1 MIIYHASKKRFIDD
15 VFNGRIA
22 DEIDKAFVMHLGRH
36 TSPNEVRSW
45 KNSMLH
51 MSNVI
56 NTSEIPDDSGIAI
69 EYQIPLTSKRVDF
82 IISGLDES
90 RKGNIVI
97 VELKQWE
104 QAKLSHK
111 SAVVKTRFQHGEH
124 ETAHPSYQA
133 WSYAYMLENY
143 NETVREKEI
152 TLSPCAFLHNYQS
165 DGIINHICY
174 QEYID
179 KAPIF
184 LKPDA
189 RKLQEFIKKHIKYGA
204 KDDIVWLIDNGR
216 LRPSRQ
222 LVDALS
228 SMLHGNQEFIL
239 LDDQKIVYETAL
251 DLARTAA
258 VSGKKHVLIIEGG
271 PGTGKSVVA
280 INLLV
285 QFTREGLIAQYVS
298 KNAAPRDVYASKL
311 SGSHTKNF
319 INSLFV
325 GSGSFIEKEK
335 DIFDAL
341 IVDEAHRLN
350 FKSGLYGNLGENQI
364 IEIIKAAKF
373 SVFFVDDRQR
383 VHIKDIGS
391 KNTIKKY
398 AEECGA
404 AVHFSKLSSQFRCNG
419 SDGYLSWLDNTL
431 QIKETANI
439 CLSQEDYDFKIYDDP
454 NELFTAIY
462 EKNRKNNRSRVV
474 AGYCWDWN
482 SKKDPNAYDIN
493 IPQFAFQKRWNL
505 NTDKNLWIIG
515 NDTINEIGCIHT
527 CQGLE
532 LDYVG
537 VIVGNDIR
545 YESGKVITDIKE
557 RSRNDQ
563 SVKGFN
569 TLFKSQKEQSVQD
582 ADEIIKN
589 TYRTLMTR
597 GMKGCYVYF
606 CDPAL
611 AMHFQSQ
618 LKIVQAETIRE
629 NKEEIRIEPTV
640 NDDVKYIDFL
650 PLYSIKA
657 ACGYFGEGEIV
668 DELGW
673 VKVEGMGKL
682 NRNMYVVQAVG
693 HSMEPII
700 QDKDLCVFRANPAG
714 SRQGKIVLA
723 QHRNYYDADNFGGFS
738 IKIYTSKKKYNELG
752 EWEHAE
758 IILEPKNN
766 NFNSIIIDEVEA
778 EDFRVIGEFIGVLK
792 EV

>member
-1 MIIYHASKKRFIDD
+1 MIIYHTSKKGFIDD

-22 DEIDKAFVMHLGRH
+22 DEIDQAFVTHLGRH

-45 KNSMLH
+45 KNSMMH

-56 NTSEIPDDSGIAI
+56 NTPDIPNDSGIAI

-82 IISGLDES
+82 IISGLDEN
-90 RKGNIVI
+90 RKRNII
-97 VELKQWE
+97 IIELKQWE

-111 SAVVKTRFQHGEH
+111 SGVIKTRFQHGEH

-143 NETVREKEI
+143 NETIREKKI
-152 TLSPCAFLHNYQS
+152 VLSPCAFLHNYQP
-165 DGIINHICY
+165 DTIVNHACY
-174 QEYID
+174 QEYIN

-189 RKLQEFIKKHIKYGA
+189 QKLQDFIKKHIKYGA

-216 LRPSRQ
+216 LRPSKQ
-222 LVDALS
+222 LADALS
-228 SMLHGNQEFIL
+228 SMLKGNQEFIL

-251 DLARTAA
+251 DLARTA
-258 VSGKKHVLIIEGG
+258 VTNKKQVLIIEGG

-285 QFTREGLIAQYVS
+285 QLTKEGLTTQYVS
-298 KNAAPRDVYASKL
+298 KNAAPRDVYTAKL
-311 SGSHTKNF
+311 SGSYKKSF
-319 INSLFV
+319 INNLFV

-341 IVDEAHRLN
+341 IIDEAHRLN
-350 FKSGLYGNLGENQI
+350 LKSGLYGNLGENQI
-364 IEIIKAAKF
+364 VEIIKAAKF

-383 VHIKDIGS
+383 IHIKDIGS
-391 KNTIKKY
+391 KNSIKKY

-404 AVHFSKLSSQFRCNG
+404 VVHISKLSSQFRCNG

-431 QIKETANI
+431 QITETANI
-439 CLSQEDYDFKIYDDP
+439 CLSQEDYDFKIFNDP
-454 NELFTAIY
+454 NELFNAII
-462 EKNRKNNRSRVV
+462 EKNKINNRSRVV

-482 SKKDPNAYDIN
+482 SKKDPNAYDIT
-493 IPQFAFQKRWNL
+493 IPQFSFQKRWNL

-515 NDTINEIGCIHT
+515 NESINEIGCIHT

-545 YESGKVITDIKE
+545 CENGKVITNVKE

-563 SVKGFN
+563 SVKGFS
-569 TLFKSQKEQSVQD
+569 TLFKTRKEQGIQD

-606 CDPAL
+606 CDHAL
-611 AMHFQSQ
+611 AKHFQSL
-618 LKIVQAETIRE
+618 LKPAHIVTKNEI
-629 NKEEIRIEPTV
+629 KEEIRIEPTV
-640 NDDVKYIDFL
+640 NENVKYVDFL
-650 PLYSIKA
+650 PLYFIKA
-657 ACGYFGEGEIV
+657 ACGSF
-668 DELGW
+668 
-673 VKVEGMGKL
+673 
-682 NRNMYVVQAVG
+682 
-693 HSMEPII
+693 
-700 QDKDLCVFRANPAG
+700 
-714 SRQGKIVLA
+714 
-723 QHRNYYDADNFGGFS
+723 
-738 IKIYTSKKKYNELG
+738 
-752 EWEHAE
+752 
-758 IILEPKNN
+758 
-766 NFNSIIIDEVEA
+766 
-778 EDFRVIGEFIGVLK
+778 
-792 EV
+792 

>member
-1 MIIYHASKKRFIDD
+1 MIIYHTSKKGFIDD

-22 DEIDKAFVMHLGRH
+22 DEIDQAFVTHLGRH

-45 KNSMLH
+45 KNSMMH

-56 NTSEIPDDSGIAI
+56 NTPDIPNDSGIAI

-82 IISGLDES
+82 IISGLDEN
-90 RKGNIVI
+90 RKRNII
-97 VELKQWE
+97 IIELKQWE

-111 SAVVKTRFQHGEH
+111 SGVIKTRFQHGEH

-143 NETVREKEI
+143 NETIREKKI
-152 TLSPCAFLHNYQS
+152 VLSPCAFLHNYQP
-165 DGIINHICY
+165 DTIVNHACY
-174 QEYID
+174 QEYIN

-189 RKLQEFIKKHIKYGA
+189 QKLQDFIKKHIKYGA

-216 LRPSRQ
+216 LRPSKQ
-222 LVDALS
+222 LADALS
-228 SMLHGNQEFIL
+228 SMLKGNQEFIL

-251 DLARTAA
+251 DLARTA
-258 VSGKKHVLIIEGG
+258 VTNKKQVLIIEGG

-285 QFTREGLIAQYVS
+285 QLTKEGLTTQYVS
-298 KNAAPRDVYASKL
+298 KNAAPRDVYTAKL
-311 SGSHTKNF
+311 SGSYKKSF
-319 INSLFV
+319 INNLFV

-341 IVDEAHRLN
+341 IIDEAHRLN
-350 FKSGLYGNLGENQI
+350 LKSGLYGNLGENQI
-364 IEIIKAAKF
+364 VEIIKAAKF

-383 VHIKDIGS
+383 IHIKDIGS
-391 KNTIKKY
+391 KNSIKKY

-404 AVHFSKLSSQFRCNG
+404 VVHISKLSSQFRCNG

-431 QIKETANI
+431 QITETANI
-439 CLSQEDYDFKIYDDP
+439 CLSQEDYDFKIFNDP
-454 NELFTAIY
+454 NELFNAII
-462 EKNRKNNRSRVV
+462 EKNKINNRSRVV

-482 SKKDPNAYDIN
+482 SKKDPNAYDIT
-493 IPQFAFQKRWNL
+493 IPQFSFQKRWNL

-515 NDTINEIGCIHT
+515 NESINEIGCIHT

-545 YESGKVITDIKE
+545 CENGKVITNVKE

-563 SVKGFN
+563 SVKGFS
-569 TLFKSQKEQSVQD
+569 TLFKTRKEQGIQD

-606 CDPAL
+606 CDHAL
-611 AMHFQSQ
+611 AKHFQSL
-618 LKIVQAETIRE
+618 LKPAHIVT
-629 NKEEIRIEPTV
+629 KT
-640 NDDVKYIDFL
+640 
-650 PLYSIKA
+650 
-657 ACGYFGEGEIV
+657 
-668 DELGW
+668 
-673 VKVEGMGKL
+673 KL
-682 NRNMYVVQAVG
+682 
-693 HSMEPII
+693 
-700 QDKDLCVFRANPAG
+700 
-714 SRQGKIVLA
+714 
-723 QHRNYYDADNFGGFS
+723 
-738 IKIYTSKKKYNELG
+738 KKK
-752 EWEHAE
+752 
-758 IILEPKNN
+758 
-766 NFNSIIIDEVEA
+766 
-778 EDFRVIGEFIGVLK
+778 
-792 EV
+792 

>member
-1 MIIYHASKKRFIDD
+1 MIIYHASKKGFVDD

-22 DEIDKAFVMHLGRH
+22 DEIDRAFVTHLGRH

-56 NTSEIPDDSGIAI
+56 NTPEIPNDSGIAI
-69 EYQIPLTSKRVDF
+69 EYQIPLTSKRIDF
-82 IISGLDES
+82 IISGLDEN

-97 VELKQWE
+97 IELKQWE
-104 QAKLSHK
+104 RAKLSHK
-111 SAVVKTRFQHGEH
+111 SGVVKTRFQHGEH

-143 NETVREKEI
+143 NETIREEEI
-152 TLSPCAFLHNYQS
+152 ILSPCAFLHNYEP
-165 DGIINHICY
+165 DTIINHTFY
-174 QEYID
+174 QDYID
-179 KAPIF
+179 KAPLF
-184 LKPDA
+184 LKSDA
-189 RKLQEFIKKHIKYGA
+189 QKLQDFIKEHIKYGA

-216 LRPSRQ
+216 LRPSKQ
-222 LVDALS
+222 LADALS
-228 SMLHGNQEFIL
+228 SMLKGHQEFIL

-251 DLARTAA
+251 HLARTS
-258 VSGKKHVLIIEGG
+258 VTDKKQVLIVEGG

-285 QFTREGLIAQYVS
+285 QLTKEGLTTQYVS
-298 KNAAPRDVYASKL
+298 KNAAPRDVYTAKL
-311 SGSHTKNF
+311 SGSHKKGF
-319 INSLFV
+319 INNLFV

-335 DIFDAL
+335 DIFDTL
-341 IVDEAHRLN
+341 IIDEAHRLN
-350 FKSGLYGNLGENQI
+350 LKSGLYGNLGENQI
-364 IEIIKAAKF
+364 KEIIKAAKC
-373 SVFFVDDRQR
+373 SIFFVDDRQR

-391 KNTIKKY
+391 KNAIRKY

-404 AVHFSKLSSQFRCNG
+404 TVHFSKLSSQFRCNG

-431 QIKETANI
+431 QITETANI
-439 CLSQEDYDFKIYDDP
+439 LLSQEDYDFKVFSQP
-454 NELFTAIY
+454 NDLFDAIL
-462 EKNRKNNRSRVV
+462 EKNKKNNRSRVV

-482 SKKDPNAYDIN
+482 SKKDSNAYDIT
-493 IPQFAFQKRWNL
+493 IPEFGFQKKWNL
-505 NTDKNLWIIG
+505 NKDKNLWIIG
-515 NDTINEIGCIHT
+515 DDSINEIGCIHT

-545 YESGKVITDIKE
+545 YENGRVVTDIKE

-563 SVKGFN
+563 SVRGFS
-569 TLFKSQKEQSVQD
+569 TLLKTQKEQSVQD

-606 CDPAL
+606 CNPAL
-611 AMHFQSQ
+611 SDHFQSL
-618 LKIVQAETIRE
+618 LKSAQAERKKVTE
-629 NKEEIRIEPTV
+629 EEIRVEPTV
-640 NDDVKYIDFL
+640 NEDVKYIDFL

-657 ACGYFGEGEIV
+657 ACGYFGDGEIV

-682 NRNMYVVQAVG
+682 NRNMYVIQAVG
-693 HSMEPII
+693 HSMEPDI
-700 QDKDLCVFRANPAG
+700 QDRDMCVFRANPAG
-714 SRQGKIVLA
+714 SRQGKIVLT
-723 QHRNYYDADNFGGFS
+723 QHRNYYDADNSGGYS
-738 IKIYTSKKKYNELG
+738 IKTYTSKKRYNEFG
-752 EWEHAE
+752 EWEHDE
-758 IILEPKNN
+758 IILEPKNRDYTPIVIN
-766 NFNSIIIDEVEA
+766 EA
-778 EDFRVIGEFIGVLK
+778 GEDDFRVIGEFIGVIR
-792 EV
+792 EVE

>member
-1 MIIYHASKKRFIDD
+1 M
-15 VFNGRIA
+15 
-22 DEIDKAFVMHLGRH
+22 M
-36 TSPNEVRSW
+36 
-45 KNSMLH
+45 H
-51 MSNVI
+51 MSNVM
-56 NTSEIPDDSGIAI
+56 NTSDIPDDSGIAI

-82 IISGLDES
+82 IISGLDEN
-90 RKGNIVI
+90 RKGNII
-97 VELKQWE
+97 IIELKQWE

-111 SAVVKTRFQHGEH
+111 SGVIKTRFQHGEH

-143 NETVREKEI
+143 NEAVREKEI
-152 TLSPCAFLHNYQS
+152 ILSPCAFLHNYQS
-165 DGIINHICY
+165 DAIINHTCY

-189 RKLQEFIKKHIKYGA
+189 RKLQDFIKRHIKYGA

-216 LRPSRQ
+216 LRPSKQ
-222 LVDALS
+222 LADALN
-228 SMLHGNQEFIL
+228 SMLQGNQEFIL

-251 DLARTAA
+251 DLARTS
-258 VSGKKHVLIIEGG
+258 VTDKKQVLIIEGG

-285 QFTREGLIAQYVS
+285 QLTKEGLTAQYVS
-298 KNAAPRDVYASKL
+298 KNAAPRDVYTAKL
-311 SGSHTKNF
+311 SGSQKKSF
-319 INSLFV
+319 INNLFV
-325 GSGSFIEKEK
+325 GSGSFVEKEK
-335 DIFDAL
+335 DIFDTL
-341 IVDEAHRLN
+341 IIDEAHRLN

-364 IEIIKAAKF
+364 VEIINAAKF

-391 KNTIKKY
+391 KNAIKKY

-404 AVHFSKLSSQFRCNG
+404 VVHLGKLSSQFRCNG

-431 QIKETANI
+431 QITETANI
-439 CLSQEDYDFKIYDDP
+439 YLSQEDYDFQVFNDP
-454 NELFTAIY
+454 NELFNAIF
-462 EKNRKNNRSRVV
+462 EKNKVNNRSRVV

-482 SKKDPNAYDIN
+482 SKKDPNAYDIT
-493 IPQFAFQKRWNL
+493 IPEFAFQKRWNL

-515 NDTINEIGCIHT
+515 NDSINEIGCIHT

-537 VIVGNDIR
+537 VIVGNDVS
-545 YESGKVITDIKE
+545 YENGKIITDVKE

-563 SVKGFN
+563 SVKGFG
-569 TLFKSQKEQSVQD
+569 TLFKSRKEQSIQD
-582 ADEIIKN
+582 ADEILKN

-606 CDPAL
+606 CNPAL
-611 AMHFQSQ
+611 AKHFQSQ
-618 LKIVQAETIRE
+618 LKTVQAEIKKE
-629 NKEEIRIEPTV
+629 IKEEIRIEPTI
-640 NDDVKYIDFL
+640 NENVKYIDFL

-668 DELGW
+668 DEFGW
-673 VKVEGMGKL
+673 IKVEGMGKL
-682 NRNMYVVQAVG
+682 NRNMYIVQAVG

-714 SRQGKIVLA
+714 SRHGKIVLT
-723 QHRNYYDADNFGGFS
+723 QHRNYYDSDNSGGYS
-738 IKIYTSKKKYNELG
+738 IKTYTSKKIYNEFG
-752 EWEHAE
+752 EWEHDE
-758 IILEPKNN
+758 IILEPKNKSYT
-766 NFNSIIIDEVEA
+766 SIIIAEA
-778 EDFRVIGEFIGVLK
+778 EADDFRVVGEFIGVLK
-792 EV
+792 KE

>member
-1 MIIYHASKKRFIDD
+1 MIIYHASKKGFIDD

-22 DEIDKAFVMHLGRH
+22 DEIDQAFVTHLGRH
-36 TSPNEVRSW
+36 TSTNEIRSW
-45 KNSMLH
+45 KNSMMH

-56 NTSEIPDDSGIAI
+56 NTPGIPNDSGIAI

-82 IISGLDES
+82 IISGLDEDH
-90 RKGNIVI
+90 KGNII
-97 VELKQWE
+97 IIELKQWE

-111 SAVVKTRFQHGEH
+111 SGIVKTRFQHGEH

-143 NETVREKEI
+143 NETVREQEI
-152 TLSPCAFLHNYQS
+152 RLSPCAFLHNYQS
-165 DGIINHICY
+165 DSIINNDCY
-174 QEYID
+174 QDYID
-179 KAPIF
+179 RAPLF

-189 RKLQEFIKKHIKYGA
+189 QKLQDFIKQHIRYGA

-216 LRPSRQ
+216 LRPSKQ
-222 LVDALS
+222 LSDALS
-228 SMLHGNQEFIL
+228 SMLNGNQEFIL

-251 DLARTAA
+251 DLARSSVTN
-258 VSGKKHVLIIEGG
+258 KKHVLIVEGG

-280 INLLV
+280 VNLLV
-285 QFTREGLIAQYVS
+285 QFTKEGLTAQYVS
-298 KNAAPRDVYASKL
+298 KNAAPRDVYTAKL
-311 SGSHTKNF
+311 SRSHRRSF
-319 INSLFV
+319 INNLFV
-325 GSGSFIEKEK
+325 GSGSFIEKEQ

-350 FKSGLYGNLGENQI
+350 LKSGLYGNLGENQI
-364 IEIIKAAKF
+364 KEIIKSAKF

-383 VHIKDIGS
+383 VHIKDAGS
-391 KNTIKKY
+391 KNSIKKY

-404 AVHFSKLSSQFRCNG
+404 VVHLGKLSSQFRCNG

-431 QIKETANI
+431 QITETANI
-439 CLSQEDYDFKIYDDP
+439 RLSQEDYDFKIFNDP
-454 NELFTAIY
+454 NELFDTIL
-462 EKNRKNNRSRVV
+462 EKNKRNNRSRVV

-482 SKKDPNAYDIN
+482 SKKDSKAYDIT

-505 NTDKNLWIIG
+505 SSDKNLWIIG
-515 NDTINEIGCIHT
+515 NDSINEIGCIHT

-545 YESGKVITDIKE
+545 YENGKVITDIKA

-563 SVKGFN
+563 SVKGFG
-569 TLFKSQKEQSVQD
+569 TLFKTQKEQSLRD

-606 CDPAL
+606 CDTAL
-611 AMHFQSQ
+611 AEHFQNQ
-618 LKIVQAETIRE
+618 LISVEVKTQEVV
-629 NKEEIRIEPTV
+629 KEVIRIEPAV
-640 NDDVKYIDFL
+640 NEDVKYIDFL

-657 ACGYFGEGEIV
+657 ACGYFGDGEIV

-673 VKVEGMGKL
+673 VKVEGIGKL
-682 NRNMYVVQAVG
+682 NRNMYVIQAVG
-693 HSMEPII
+693 HSMEPVI

-714 SRQGKIVLA
+714 SRQGKIVLT
-723 QHRNYYDADNFGGFS
+723 QHRNYYDADNSGGYS
-738 IKIYTSKKKYNELG
+738 IKTYTSKKRFNEFG
-752 EWEHAE
+752 DWEHDE
-758 IILEPKNN
+758 IILVPKNKDYIP
-766 NFNSIIIDEVEA
+766 IIIDEAEA
-778 EDFRVIGEFIGVLK
+778 DDFRVIGEFIGVLK
-792 EV
+792 E

>member
-1 MIIYHASKKRFIDD
+1 MIIYHASKKGFIDD

-22 DEIDKAFVMHLGRH
+22 DEIDQAFVTHLGRH

-45 KNSMLH
+45 KNSMMH
-51 MSNVI
+51 MSHVI
-56 NTSEIPDDSGIAI
+56 NSADIPDDSGIAI
-69 EYQIPLTSKRVDF
+69 EYQIPLTAKRVDF
-82 IISGLDES
+82 IISGLDEN
-90 RKGNIVI
+90 RKGNII
-97 VELKQWE
+97 IIELKQWE

-111 SAVVKTRFQHGEH
+111 SGIVNTRFQHGEK

-152 TLSPCAFLHNYQS
+152 VLSPCAFLHNYQPDS
-165 DGIINHICY
+165 VINHASY
-174 QEYID
+174 QEYIE

-216 LRPSRQ
+216 LRPSKQ
-222 LVDALS
+222 LADALC
-228 SMLHGNQEFIL
+228 SMLKGNQEFIL

-251 DLARTAA
+251 DLARKAIT
-258 VSGKKHVLIIEGG
+258 GKKHVLIVEGG

-285 QFTREGLIAQYVS
+285 QLTKEGLTTQYVS
-298 KNAAPRDVYASKL
+298 KNAAPRDVYTAKL
-311 SGSHTKNF
+311 SHSHKKGF
-319 INSLFV
+319 INNLFV
-325 GSGSFIEKEK
+325 GSGSFIEKDK
-335 DIFDAL
+335 DIFDTL

-373 SVFFVDDRQR
+373 SVFFVDDKQR

-391 KNTIKKY
+391 KNSIKKY

-404 AVHFSKLSSQFRCNG
+404 VVHLSKLSSQFRCNG

-431 QIKETANI
+431 QITETANI
-439 CLSQEDYDFKIYDDP
+439 CLSQEDYDFKIFSNP
-454 NELFTAIY
+454 NELFKAIL
-462 EKNRKNNRSRVV
+462 EKNITNNRSRVV

-482 SKKDPNAYDIN
+482 SKKDPNAYDIT
-493 IPQFAFQKRWNL
+493 IPEFAFQKRWNL

-515 NDTINEIGCIHT
+515 NNSINEIGCIHT

-545 YESGKVITDIKE
+545 YDNGKVITDIRE

-563 SVKGFN
+563 SVKGLKN
-569 TLFKSQKEQSVQD
+569 LTKTRKEQSAQD

-606 CDPAL
+606 CNPAL
-611 AMHFQSQ
+611 AKHFQSL
-618 LKIVQAETIRE
+618 LKPVQTEVNKNI
-629 NKEEIRIEPTV
+629 KEEIRIEPTV
-640 NDDVKYIDFL
+640 NEDVKYIDFL

-693 HSMEPII
+693 HSMEPVI
-700 QDKDLCVFRANPAG
+700 QNKDLCVFRANPAG
-714 SRQGKIVLA
+714 SRQGKIVLT
-723 QHRNYYDADNFGGFS
+723 QHRNYYDADNSGGYS
-738 IKIYTSKKKYNELG
+738 IKTYNSKKRYNEFG
-752 EWEHAE
+752 EWEHDE
-758 IILEPKNN
+758 IILEPKNRDYTP
-766 NFNSIIIDEVEA
+766 IIINEA
-778 EDFRVIGEFIGVLK
+778 EADDFRVIGEFI
-792 EV
+792 EVIKDQ

>member
-1 MIIYHASKKRFIDD
+1 MIIYHSSKKGFVDD

-22 DEIDKAFVMHLGRH
+22 DEIDQAFFTHLGRH

-45 KNSMLH
+45 KNSMMH
-51 MSNVI
+51 MSNVM
-56 NTSEIPDDSGIAI
+56 NTSDIPDDSGIAI

-82 IISGLDES
+82 IISGLDEN
-90 RKGNIVI
+90 RKGNII
-97 VELKQWE
+97 IIELKQWE

-111 SAVVKTRFQHGEH
+111 SGVIKTRFQHGEH

-143 NETVREKEI
+143 NEAVREKEI
-152 TLSPCAFLHNYQS
+152 ILSPCAFLHNYQS
-165 DGIINHICY
+165 DAIINHTCY

-189 RKLQEFIKKHIKYGA
+189 RKLQDFIKRHIKYGA

-216 LRPSRQ
+216 LRPSKQ
-222 LVDALS
+222 LADALN
-228 SMLHGNQEFIL
+228 SMLQGNQEFIL

-251 DLARTAA
+251 DLARTS
-258 VSGKKHVLIIEGG
+258 VTDKKQVLIIEGG

-285 QFTREGLIAQYVS
+285 QLTKEGLTAQYVS
-298 KNAAPRDVYASKL
+298 KNAAPRDVYTAKL
-311 SGSHTKNF
+311 SGSQKKSF
-319 INSLFV
+319 INNLFV
-325 GSGSFIEKEK
+325 GSGSFVEKEK
-335 DIFDAL
+335 DIFDTL
-341 IVDEAHRLN
+341 IIDEAHRLN

-364 IEIIKAAKF
+364 VEIINAAKF

-391 KNTIKKY
+391 KNAIKKY

-404 AVHFSKLSSQFRCNG
+404 VVHLGKLSSQFRCNG

-431 QIKETANI
+431 QITETANI
-439 CLSQEDYDFKIYDDP
+439 YLSQEDYDFQVFNDP
-454 NELFTAIY
+454 NELFNAIF
-462 EKNRKNNRSRVV
+462 EKNKVNNRSRVV

-482 SKKDPNAYDIN
+482 SKKDPNAYDIT
-493 IPQFAFQKRWNL
+493 IPEFAFQKRWNL

-515 NDTINEIGCIHT
+515 NDSINEIGCIHT

-537 VIVGNDIR
+537 VIVGNDVS
-545 YESGKVITDIKE
+545 YENGKIITDVKE

-563 SVKGFN
+563 SVKGFG
-569 TLFKSQKEQSVQD
+569 TLFKSRKEQSIQD
-582 ADEIIKN
+582 ADEILKN

-606 CDPAL
+606 CNPAL
-611 AMHFQSQ
+611 AKHFQSQ
-618 LKIVQAETIRE
+618 LKTVQAEIKKE
-629 NKEEIRIEPTV
+629 IKEEIRIEPTI
-640 NDDVKYIDFL
+640 NENVKYIDFL

-668 DELGW
+668 DEFGW
-673 VKVEGMGKL
+673 IKVEGMGKL
-682 NRNMYVVQAVG
+682 NRNMYIVQAVG

-714 SRQGKIVLA
+714 SRHGKIVLT
-723 QHRNYYDADNFGGFS
+723 QHRNYYDSDNSGGYS
-738 IKIYTSKKKYNELG
+738 IKTYTSKKIYNEFG
-752 EWEHAE
+752 EWEHDE
-758 IILEPKNN
+758 IILEPKNKSYT
-766 NFNSIIIDEVEA
+766 SIIIAEA
-778 EDFRVIGEFIGVLK
+778 EADDFRVVGEFIGVLK
-792 EV
+792 KE